1 MKAFK
6 QEVPSKKEIEMVV
19 NNLKNSY
26 SKYSKFRVSALLKT
40 KGDKDN
46 IFLGVNVENAGI
58 QSVCAERSAFVSA
71 ISNGKREFE
80 YLLLVADEY
89 VLPCGYCRQFITEFV
104 NEDFRIYIYDMKNKK
119 ISEYTINELLPN
131 GFSFNK

>member
-1 MKAFK
+1 MKSF
-6 QEVPSKKEIEMVV
+6 EMVPSKKEIEMVV

-26 SKYSKFRVSALLKT
+26 SKYSNFRVSALLKT

-58 QSVCAERSAFVSA
+58 QSICAERSAFVSA

>member
-1 MKAFK
+1 MKVC
-6 QEVPSKKEIEMVV
+6 ETVPSKKEIDIVV

-26 SKYSKFRVSALLKT
+26 SKYSNFRVSALLKT

-58 QSVCAERSAFVSA
+58 QSICAERSAFVSA
-71 ISNGKREFE
+71 ISNGKRKFE

-89 VLPCGYCRQFITEFV
+89 VLPCGYCRQFISEFV
-104 NEDFRIYIYDMKNKK
+104 DKDFKIYVYD
-119 ISEYTINELLPN
+119 IQSETIFKYTINELLPN